1 MLIVGN
7 GQGLEITH
15 IGCTYLYNSL
25 GNQLNLTNVLYV
37 PKITKNLVSL
47 SKLLLENHIIIE
59 FISNYC
65 FIKDKMQGTLL
76 ALVIGEDGLFKLLSQ
91 DEYFLNSNSVFTSLN
106 GNVVECE

>member
-1 MLIVGN
+1 MDKVLR
-7 GQGLEITH
+7 LHT
-15 IGCTYLYNSL
+15 GCTYLYNSL

-47 SKLLLENHIIIE
+47 SKLLSENHIIIK
-59 FISNYC
+59 FISNFC

-76 ALVIGEDGLFKLLSQ
+76 TLVIGEDGLFKLLSQ
-91 DEYFLNSNSVFTSLN
+91 DEYFLNSNSVFTSWN